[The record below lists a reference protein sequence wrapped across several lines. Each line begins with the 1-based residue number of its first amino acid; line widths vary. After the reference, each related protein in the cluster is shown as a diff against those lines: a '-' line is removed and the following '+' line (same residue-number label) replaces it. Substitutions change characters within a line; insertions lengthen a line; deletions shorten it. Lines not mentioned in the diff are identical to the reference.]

1 MAINSL
7 YPNLG
12 APRASLLQDLTVVQ
26 QCVYQTK
33 LRNVCEIKK
42 RLVQPGLVW
51 SRTLLILLSMN
62 GESVSLMMFA

>member
-26 QCVYQTK
+26 QCVYQIKFT
-33 LRNVCEIKK
+33 NVCEVKK
-42 RLVQPGLVW
+42 RLVQPELQW
-51 SRTLLILLSMN
+51 SGAEHYRHCCP
-62 GESVSLMMFA
+62 